1 MDYVRVD
8 WDNGDYSYF
17 ENDTFSWLKN
27 EYRSKL
33 LISNS
38 FYYKRIKRLKELP
51 IGKCCAHYKRHN
63 KQKEDWE
70 IIED

>member
-8 WDNGDYSYF
+8 WNNGDYSYF
-17 ENDTFSWLKN
+17 ENDTFSSFKN
-27 EYRSKL
+27 EYRCGF
-33 LISNS
+33 LISNN

-51 IGKCCAHYKRHN
+51 VGKRCAHYKRHN
-63 KQKEDWE
+63 KQEKDWE

>member
-17 ENDTFSWLKN
+17 ENDTYSSLMN
-27 EYRSKL
+27 EYRCGL

-51 IGKCCAHYKRHN
+51 EGKRCAHYKRHN
-63 KQKEDWE
+63 KSKEDWE

>member
-17 ENDTFSWLKN
+17 KNDTFSSFNN
-27 EYRSKL
+27 EYRCGF
-33 LISNS
+33 LISNN

-51 IGKCCAHYKRHN
+51 IGKRCAHYKRHN

>member
-17 ENDTFSWLKN
+17 ENDTFSLFKK
-27 EYRSKL
+27 EYRCGF

-51 IGKCCAHYKRHN
+51 IGKHCAHYKRHN

>member
-17 ENDTFSWLKN
+17 ENDTFSQLKN
-27 EYRSKL
+27 EYRCGF
-33 LISNS
+33 LISNN

-51 IGKCCAHYKRHN
+51 AGKQCTHYKRHN

-70 IIED
+70 IIEG